1 MKVPGKLMMLV
12 IQNYWN
18 STTMKILKKALGN
31 FRNSPGQ
38 LWN

>member
-1 MKVPGKLMMLV
+1 MKVTGKPMMLV

-18 STTMKILKKALGN
+18 STTMKTLKKPLGN
-31 FRNSPGQ
+31 SRNSPGQ